1 MLNKKLLIPFGILV
15 LLAVSRL
22 IPHPPNFTPII
33 AVAVMSSY
41 FFKNKY
47 ISLTVLFLS
56 MFLSDVFI
64 GFYQNM
70 YVVYLSLLLIV
81 YFFSITK
88 NKITSKNLFIF
99 CFFGSLIFFFV
110 SNFGVWAFSE
120 MYEKNFNGL
129 IYCYF
134 SAIPFFTNTFLST
147 IFFSYVALFSCN
159 VCYKKFA

>member
-1 MLNKKLLIPFGILV
+1 MLNKKLIIPFSVLALLV
-15 LLAVSRL
+15 ASRL
-22 IPHPPNFTPII
+22 IPHPPNFTPVIAI
-33 AVAVMSSY
+33 AVMCSY

-47 ISLTVLFLS
+47 ISLSVLFLS

-81 YFFSITK
+81 YFFSIVK

-99 CFFGSLIFFFV
+99 CFIGSLIFFLV
-110 SNFGVWAFSE
+110 SNFGVWAFGG
-120 MYEKNFNGL
+120 MYEKNFDGL

-134 SAIPFFTNTFLST
+134 LAIPFFTNTFLST
-147 IFFSYVALFSCN
+147 VFFSYVALFSYN
-159 VCYKKFA
+159 GCYKKFT